1 MTAAGVR
8 RTSRVRDISW
18 AGSASVPQTHVDT
31 GGVTRT
37 VMRGAERQ
45 MAVRVAHAKAYA
57 VSQEQLADG
66 RPSIVFRAPAP
77 DKVVVNHTD
86 NERRDLLTATPEPTG
101 TDGEWRVTLDLGSL
115 PTPATNSTSYGVVT
129 RPLSV
134 RVRHQG
140 GGWTPI
146 LAPPGDGD
154 VAGRGG
160 RAIRAAQTHA
170 RAPAASWS

>member
-1 MTAAGVR
+1 M
-8 RTSRVRDISW
+8 
-18 AGSASVPQTHVDT
+18 PQAHVDS

-45 MAVRVAHAKAYA
+45 MAVRVAHARAHA

-66 RPSIVFRAPAP
+66 RTSIVFRAPAP
-77 DKVVVNHTD
+77 DKVVVNHID

-101 TDGEWRVTLDLGSL
+101 TDGEWRVDAGPRLAADAGYQLHVVRRGHAAAAASGCGTRTAVVAD
-115 PTPATNSTSYGVVT
+115 PRPA
-129 RPLSV
+129 
-134 RVRHQG
+134 
-140 GGWTPI
+140 
-146 LAPPGDGD
+146 GDGD

-160 RAIRAAQTHA
+160 QARPGRAGSP